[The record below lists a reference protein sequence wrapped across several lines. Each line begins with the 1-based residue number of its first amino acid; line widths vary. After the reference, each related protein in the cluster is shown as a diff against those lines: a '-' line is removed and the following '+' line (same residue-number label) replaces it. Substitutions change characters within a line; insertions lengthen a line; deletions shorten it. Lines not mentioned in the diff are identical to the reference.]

1 MKKDPEDLA
10 VVPPEIIARKI
21 YLIRGHKVMLDRT
34 LADLYEVP
42 TKSLNLAVRRNQDR
56 FPADFMFQLTAEEAQ
71 ARGAPV
77 PALCFHRA
85 RRSNALIRPSQQT
98 RRAHEH
104 RHYSRIREAPRD
116 PRCTQR
122 PSPRN

>member
-85 RRSNALIRPSQQT
+85 RRSYALIRPS
-98 RRAHEH
+98 
-104 RHYSRIREAPRD
+104 
-116 PRCTQR
+116 
-122 PSPRN
+122 